1 MRSARERVS
10 IDLGELHKKVTSCA
24 PRDYQ
29 LTFDLEVAVYTLLH
43 LFAVNLAL
51 YHTAFYNYH
60 WSLLTFNVCFLTRH
74 VFSSLRRYVSIRDPL
89 RKSEFGLAVGIL
101 CVTSALVQIY
111 CIGKLFLTAAWHMVM
126 FIVIWE
132 LAQYLSP
139 TEAKDRYLSGSVDAY
154 QCWRSSLLRVVEITV
169 FGSILPYQLVAK
181 PGAYIDT
188 LNYVITVLSL
198 FCAGASIVATE
209 LLRKRSLELN
219 CYLRS
224 IGNWELVVPTRH
236 VVEEWKQE
244 RTYNRGEFVRHAS
257 QTWRAVGK
265 VTTICEPGKHETSA
279 LYRLFSS
286 PAESLFKVKWATA
299 LAILLH
305 LYCLLYRPYTASCCL
320 AFACLLY
327 AGVRSQLV
335 ARLDTKEA

>member
-10 IDLGELHKKVTSCA
+10 IDLGELHKKVVSSA

-29 LTFDLEVAVYTLLH
+29 LAFDLEMAVYTLLY
-43 LFAVNLAL
+43 LFAVNLSL

-60 WSLLTFNVCFLTRH
+60 WSLLTFNICFLTRH

-89 RKSEFGLAVGIL
+89 RRSEFGLAVGIL

-111 CIGKLFLTAAWHMVM
+111 CIWKLFPAGWHIGM
-126 FIVIWE
+126 FIVIWV
-132 LAQYLSP
+132 LAQYLCP
-139 TEAKDRYLSGSVDAY
+139 GETKDRYLSGNVDAY
-154 QCWRSSLLRVVEITV
+154 QCWVTSMLRVVEITV
-169 FGSILPYQLVAK
+169 FGSVLPYQLVAR

-188 LNYVITVLSL
+188 INYVITVLSL
-198 FCAGASIVATE
+198 LCAGASIVATE

-219 CYLRS
+219 SYLRS
-224 IGNWELVVPTRH
+224 MGNWELVVPSRH
-236 VVEEWKQE
+236 VVEEWKPE
-244 RTYNRGEFVRHAS
+244 RPYNRGELVRHAN
-257 QTWRAVGK
+257 QTWRALGK
-265 VTTICEPGKHETSA
+265 VTTLCEPGKHEASA

-299 LAILLH
+299 LATLLH
-305 LYCLLYRPYTASCCL
+305 LYCLLYLPYTASCCL

-327 AGVRSQLV
+327 AGIRSQLMP
-335 ARLDTKEA
+335 RLDTKET